1 MVSTRR
7 SPIDNRYQWK
17 FGRPAGCIRVY
28 TANATPT
35 QITTRRMVSHV
46 DRVIRSSCLARTC
59 SMSAVGL
66 QASSRRTYDI
76 TGVPLAARHSRTSFC
91 TTSSSAYAYRKASR
105 RRGRLW
111 RTQLRHHARV
121 WPSASSITH
130 SAAEVPSREALGPG
144 TDLPAT
150 PHVGDPQKRLAAS
163 TGRGPINPHCRWCW
177 SQMSSPTYRCGILN
191 VHR

>member
-1 MVSTRR
+1 MPSARVKPVVSTRR

-66 QASSRRTYDI
+66 QASHAALRHHGRTASS
-76 TGVPLAARHSRTSFC
+76 TALANILLHNVLVCIR
-91 TTSSSAYAYRKASR
+91 YRKAS
-105 RRGRLW
+105 
-111 RTQLRHHARV
+111 AEE
-121 WPSASSITH
+121 
-130 SAAEVPSREALGPG
+130 AAYGER
-144 TDLPAT
+144 
-150 PHVGDPQKRLAAS
+150 
-163 TGRGPINPHCRWCW
+163 N
-177 SQMSSPTYRCGILN
+177 
-191 VHR
+191 